1 LIASLAPD
9 NAHVFGHVGRERTL
23 VRHDLFANAAGR
35 LAKVN
40 VGVISAASSR
50 AERLLAQAANESPV
64 TLVYP
69 SGRPS
74 LDGLGERIACKFQV
88 AF

>member
-1 LIASLAPD
+1 VIFAACLRA
-9 NAHVFGHVGRERTL
+9 VRL
-23 VRHDLFANAAGR
+23 V
-35 LAKVN
+35 
-40 VGVISAASSR
+40 
-50 AERLLAQAANESPV
+50 AQAAKESPV
-64 TLVYP
+64 TLVHP